1 MKAFWRK
8 NKEDL
13 EMTPEHY
20 ELLEQLFAAH
30 HRSCFR
36 DNPSS
41 VAVMLSAHAS
51 GDLAKAISCAIATMG
66 ARHAPVEATVQFLS
80 LENPELEVA
89 SILKRGRKV
98 PGWGGTFQKD
108 LPDPL
113 WAKVNELIPEPLQ
126 DKLAAVTAM
135 LHQYGKLIWPNPSAY
150 TACVAI
156 VLGMPPKL
164 APYLFIHGR
173 LTGWAQIADRYL
185 GE

>member
-1 MKAFWRK
+1 
-8 NKEDL
+8 
-13 EMTPEHY
+13 
-20 ELLEQLFAAH
+20 
-30 HRSCFR
+30 
-36 DNPSS
+36 
-41 VAVMLSAHAS
+41 
-51 GDLAKAISCAIATMG
+51 MG
-66 ARHAPVEATVQFLS
+66 ARHAPVEATVRFLS

-113 WAKVNELIPEPLQ
+113 WAEVNELIPEPLQ
-126 DKLAAVTAM
+126 DKLAAVTGM
-135 LHQYGKLIWPNPSAY
+135 LHQHGKLIWPNPSAY

-164 APYLFIHGR
+164 APYLFIYGR